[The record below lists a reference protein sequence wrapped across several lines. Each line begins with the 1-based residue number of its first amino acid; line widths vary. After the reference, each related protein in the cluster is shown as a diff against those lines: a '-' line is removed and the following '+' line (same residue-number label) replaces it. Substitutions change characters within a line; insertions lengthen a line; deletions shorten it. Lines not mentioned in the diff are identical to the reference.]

1 MVRVATKRRNG
12 VSMGKS
18 VKNELRPRNHTNLDA
33 RAMPQEPLGPDSVL
47 RSMDRCTKC
56 GICQAYCPVAAATDS
71 FPGPKYTGPQ
81 AQRFRAIDP
90 TKDLSP
96 ALCSGCGVCTSVCP
110 NDVAITDIIAIA
122 KARMVGGDDQLPI
135 RQRLLNRP
143 DLIGRMCATAPAIAN
158 MVLENRTLRALAH
171 KLIGVH
177 REAPLPRVA
186 GRRFRRWL
194 DSHPQT
200 DGPTVS
206 YFSGCAVEFYDADVG
221 IAAVEVLSR
230 LGLRVDVP
238 TDKCCGLPMLSSG
251 EWDAGRRY
259 ADAMVS
265 GLSSTSESGNTIVS
279 TSTSCSLTLR
289 SKYAAYFGLTTP
301 TAKTVADR
309 VVDICEFLLDKHAE
323 GLADL
328 VNPLPARAVYHGPCQ
343 LRGHKMGMP
352 AVELL
357 QLIPK
362 LSVDL
367 SQADC
372 CGIAGT
378 YGYDRDKHEVAMAVA
393 KPLTDRIA
401 DLKPD
406 LVVCDS
412 ETCRW
417 HIEKLT
423 GVPCRH
429 PIEVIRASIEK
440 VDPLALKT
448 R

>member
-1 MVRVATKRRNG
+1 MVRVATKRRDG
-12 VSMGKS
+12 VSMGKPMT
-18 VKNELRPRNHTNLDA
+18 K
-33 RAMPQEPLGPDSVL
+33 AMSPIVNANRDSNVSALEPIGPDAVL

-56 GICQAYCPVAAATDS
+56 GICQAYCPVASATGS

-81 AQRFRAIDP
+81 AQRFRSIGP

-96 ALCSGCGVCTSVCP
+96 VLCSGCGVCTSVCP
-110 NDVAITDIIAIA
+110 NEVAITDIIAIA
-122 KARMVGGDDQLPI
+122 KAGMFESDGQLPV
-135 RQRLLNRP
+135 RQRVLNRP
-143 DLIGRMCATAPAIAN
+143 DVVGRVCATAPAIAN
-158 MVLENRTLRALAH
+158 MILENRTLRTLAH
-171 KLIGVH
+171 KLIGIH

-194 DSHPQT
+194 KNHPQS

-221 IAAVEVLSR
+221 IAAVDVLNR

-251 EWDAGRRY
+251 EWGAGRRY
-259 ADAMVS
+259 AEAMTVA
-265 GLSSTSESGNTIVS
+265 LSTGVDPTNTIVS

-289 SKYAAYFGLTTP
+289 AKYAAYFGSATRA
-301 TAKTVADR
+301 AKTVAER
-309 VVDICEFLLDKHAE
+309 VVDICELLLDTHAE
-323 GLADL
+323 QLTDL
-328 VNPLPARAVYHGPCQ
+328 LSPLPARVVYHAPCQ

-352 AVELL
+352 ALELL
-357 QLIPK
+357 RLIPK
-362 LSVDL
+362 LIVEL

-378 YGYDRDKHEVAMAVA
+378 YGYDRDKHDVAMTVA
-393 KPLTDRIA
+393 TPLSDRIRELA
-401 DLKPD
+401 PD

-417 HIEKLT
+417 HIEKLV

-429 PIEVIRASIEK
+429 PIEVIRASIAN
-440 VDPLALKT
+440 VDPLRRTA
-448 R
+448 